1 MAEGSQGIAY
11 AEQQLGV
18 HSVYSDARLARA
30 NLQAA
35 IDEIY
40 KARFKKREAE
50 VQLTDREME
59 VAAEAWA
66 AHPDFSAA
74 KMDQH
79 LKVAKHNDPK
89 CRELREV
96 IFDATSRIEAQ
107 DTSRVMYENDLKIA
121 VSRLQELGGYLHYL
135 AAIKQAHTASKA

>member
-50 VQLTDREME
+50 VALTDREME
-59 VAAEAWA
+59 LAQEEWA
-66 AHPDFSAA
+66 ANPQYSAA

-79 LKVAKHNDPK
+79 MKVAKQTDPR
-89 CRELREV
+89 CRELRKE
-96 IFDATSRIEAQ
+96 IFDASSRIEAQ

-121 VSRLQELGGYLHYL
+121 VARMHELGGYFAYL
-135 AAIKQAHTASKA
+135 AAIKTANTASKA